1 MPDRFSNNAASL
13 SGPASH
19 AFPITP
25 SDTVD
30 LTEAVRALYVGSGG
44 AISLRTIS
52 GSQVTFLPFPRGAS
66 CRCGQIAYCRPA
78 QRPPILSV
86 WSEEKTGPPCFG
98 TAVQP
103 SRFVTIRN
111 SLAPSDV
118 TTWHRR
124 LSEI

>member
-44 AISLRTIS
+44 AVSLRTLS
-52 GSQVTFLPFPRGAS
+52 GSQVTFLTVSGGS
-66 CRCGQIAYCRPA
+66 
-78 QRPPILSV
+78 ILPV
-86 WSEEKTGPPCFG
+86 RADRVLLTGT
-98 TAVQP
+98 TATDLIGLV
-103 SRFVTIRN
+103 
-111 SLAPSDV
+111 
-118 TTWHRR
+118 
-124 LSEI
+124 